1 MQVHQIVV
9 VHEVATVWLVIMA
22 MHEPLLV
29 TTCA

>member
-1 MQVHQIVV
+1 V